1 MREHGLFIR
10 KSRNLIFIIF
20 LFLLSLF
27 IAVPMF
33 LILFYMF
40 SKGLPALNLFL
51 FTEVTKSVGAHQSGV
66 LNAIV
71 GSFMLVL
78 IASIIAI
85 PIGVLLGI
93 FLSEF
98 SRSRL
103 AFSLRFSLDVL
114 QGVPSII
121 VGVVAY
127 SWLVL
132 PMKSFSALSGGF
144 ALAIMMLPYIA
155 RCTEET
161 LNLIP
166 KTYKEAALALGVPY
180 RVILIK
186 VLLRIASPGVLSG
199 VILSIA
205 RISGETAP
213 LLFTAFGNQFLTFNL
228 LEPVHALPL
237 VIFNYAMSPY
247 EDWQSIAWGAAL
259 LLILFI
265 FLLSI
270 IVKLI
275 NKRNC

>member
-1 MREHGLFIR
+1 MREQGLLLR
-10 KSRNLIFIIF
+10 KSRNLIFVIL

-40 SKGLPALNLFL
+40 SKGLPALNFFL
-51 FTEVTKSVGAHQSGV
+51 FTEVTKSVGVIQSGV
-66 LNAIV
+66 LNAII

-85 PIGVLLGI
+85 PIGVLLGV
-93 FLSEF
+93 FMSEF

-103 AFSLRFSLDVL
+103 AFSLRFSMDVL

-132 PMKSFSALSGGF
+132 PMKSFSALSGGV
-144 ALAIMMLPYIA
+144 ALSIMMLPYIA

-161 LNLIP
+161 LNLVP

-186 VLLRIASPGVLSG
+186 VLLRIGSPGVLSG